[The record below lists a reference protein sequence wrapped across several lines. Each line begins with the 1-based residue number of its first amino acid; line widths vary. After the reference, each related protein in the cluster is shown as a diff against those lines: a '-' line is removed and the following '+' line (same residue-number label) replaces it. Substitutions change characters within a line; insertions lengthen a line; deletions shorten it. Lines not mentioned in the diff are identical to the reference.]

1 MPAFVVDL
9 NFKPPSWL
17 GWVKLLHATI
27 NWSLSATTFSMSLP
41 RVLSRTMGW
50 KAFGWSYEVL
60 LGLGMMIV
68 DKILKCLG
76 QYPRLIHE
84 SAILIMLVRQRSCLT
99 MNFRWRQVSLS
110 GSGADASLHLLITDL
125 NSSLENKLHLWEG
138 LCSTL
143 LRILRSTWWFKA
155 LLKVLWSAFHRLS
168 GVRYG
173 WPL

>member
-1 MPAFVVDL
+1 MPASVVDL

-17 GWVKLLHATI
+17 GWVKLLCTII
-27 NWSLSATTFSMSLP
+27 NWSLLATTFSMSLP
-41 RVLSRTMGW
+41 RVLSRTMGQ
-50 KAFGWSYEVL
+50 KAFGWLYEVL

-68 DKILKCLG
+68 AEILKCLG

-138 LCSTL
+138 LCSTS